1 MDVIDFGAKG
11 DGRTDDRAAIQ
22 AALDAAFAAGGG
34 IVRLPPS
41 RCIVGK
47 GAGDWNLIIRDEVTL
62 QGDDAGSELV
72 QDAGMPANV
81 RLLHVAGTSVTL
93 RNIHLLSLTATPDEH
108 RAGVYVVGAGADI
121 IGVSATGFSGDG
133 FYLHTGA
140 NGARVSGC
148 SASDNVRNGIT
159 LGGGAP
165 GDLIDDVVISDSTF
179 VRNGAQQVDS
189 EFGSGAISTNVI
201 VRDCVIGNGLGDYV
215 LTVSGSSTGA
225 LSSGWLIE
233 RCQIDGGIYVVWSTD
248 VTIRKNLA
256 CVNSTGKPSVTVY
269 RTCDRVLIADNEFE
283 ASAAP
288 AVIDVFGTG
297 IGQSPDHVLIRNN
310 RLVATGQMHGVHIVT
325 SRNVQVV
332 DNDLVGPGVYSAYTS
347 GIHAR
352 STVVGEDIRSLILR
366 RNRISNWGSFA
377 ITVSSAPG
385 VIRMA
390 DISDNVCEDTGPGCQ
405 TVAMSFDTA
414 KDLRHR
420 GNVLLGGCTTALAR
434 IPTGVHSAWGEGDRW
449 TNP

>member
-1 MDVIDFGAKG
+1 MTLVTGAIG
-11 DGRTDDRAAIQ
+11 DGVSDDRAAIQ
-22 AALDAAFAAGGG
+22 AALDAAVAPGGDG
-34 IVRLPPS
+34 VVIFPRGTYL
-41 RCIVGK
+41 VGK
-47 GAGDWNLIIRDEVTL
+47 GSGDWNLLVHGGTVIDCGMGTVTL
-62 QGDDAGSELV
+62 V
-72 QDAGMPANV
+72 QAPNMPANV
-81 RLLHVAGTSVTL
+81 KLLYVAGDNVT
-93 RNIHLLSLTATPDEH
+93 ISGLTIRSGMQAPDEH
-108 RAGVYVVGAGADI
+108 RFGVYCAFRDLTLHGIHA
-121 IGVSATGFSGDG
+121 SGFSGDG

-140 NGARVSGC
+140 HHAHISAC
-148 SASDNVRNGIT
+148 SASGNARNGIT
-159 LGGGAP
+159 LGGGAS
-165 GDLIDDVVISDSTF
+165 GDSINDVVIDGCTF
-179 VRNGAQQVDS
+179 VDNGAQQVDS
-189 EFGSGAISTNVI
+189 EFGSGAISTNVV
-201 VRDCVIGNGLGDYV
+201 VRNCVIGNGRGDYV
-215 LTVSGSSTGA
+215 LTISGSSTGA
-225 LSSGWLIE
+225 LSSGWLVE
-233 RCQIDGGIYVVWSTD
+233 GCQIDGAIEVVWSTD
-248 VTIRKNLA
+248 VIIRNNLA
-256 CVNSTGKPSVTVY
+256 CVNSTGKPNVTVY
-269 RTCDRVLIADNEFE
+269 RTCDRVLIANNEFE

-434 IPTGVHSAWGEGDRW
+434 IPTGAHSAWGEGDRW